1 MNMGYIAAAIVLAVF
16 VGFSTPTVA
25 QVCYTEADGTKH
37 FVSSKSDIPPQFRD
51 KGCQPTAGN
60 VPASPA
66 PTATKPAEPTKTMS
80 QKCLAELYEKAAA
93 IDPKRRVSR
102 SELIDMARP
111 ECRDIAERV
120 WDRMQKMKR

>member
-1 MNMGYIAAAIVLAVF
+1 MDMGYIAAALVLVF
-16 VGFSTPTVA
+16 VGFSTPAVA

-37 FVSSKSDIPPQFRD
+37 FVSSKSDIPPQFRN
-51 KGCQPTAGN
+51 KGCQPTAGD
-60 VPASPA
+60 VPAAPA
-66 PTATKPAEPTKTMS
+66 PTATKPAEPTKNMS
-80 QKCLAELYEKAAA
+80 RKCLAELYEKAAT